1 MSIRRDR
8 KKKKQEAKLRKEKRK
23 REKRKAGPKIKLME
37 RLKKTEE
44 FSDTK
49 FLVETPG
56 EVKMSEII
64 MDFVGPML
72 EGASNRQAKESII
85 LMAITAWN
93 ICLLPKKEQKKVLAS
108 FKSENDMDDEGMNII
123 KEMIKL
129 MSDYKKEFYPDVNR
143 FILDYEFTESRDD
156 MYLNVVSSMEPPE

>member
-49 FLVETPG
+49 FLAEPPG
-56 EVKMSEII
+56 QVKMSEII

-72 EGASNRQAKESII
+72 ERTSSRLEKENMI

-93 ICLLPKKEQKKVLAS
+93 MCLLPKKEQKKVLAN
-108 FKSENDMDDEGMNII
+108 FKSEKDMDEEGMNII
-123 KEMIKL
+123 KEMVEL
-129 MSDYKKEFYPDVNR
+129 MSAYRKEFYPDVSR

-156 MYLNVVSSMEPPE
+156 MHLNVVSSMEPPE